1 MQKMKGI
8 RYSMFY
14 QYFDSQEAQIQAEI
28 DFYEKRL
35 AKNLSYE
42 DLKKL
47 EQLRIQKETIRKVFR
62 DLCSFAVEII

>member
-1 MQKMKGI
+1 MKGI

-14 QYFDSQEAQIQAEI
+14 QYFDAKEATIQAEI

-47 EQLRIQKETIRKVFR
+47 EQLRIEKDTIRKIFK
-62 DLCSFAVEII
+62 DLCSFAVDIF